1 MRQTLLR
8 LQAGR
13 VGAERGSVT
22 LYFLVFGVV
31 MIGILGL
38 LVDGGRL
45 LMASADTDDLAAEA
59 ARTAGQE
66 IKGPEAIEGRG
77 TEADSEQAAAA
88 AREFLAQAGVNG
100 VVRVLDGGQT
110 IDVTVHYT
118 YHPLL
123 LGGMGYGDIPVTG
136 HATATLVRTP

>member
-1 MRQTLLR
+1 MRCHFPERLR
-8 LQAGR
+8 TPAPG
-13 VGAERGSVT
+13 ERGSVT

-66 IKGPEAIEGRG
+66 IRGPEAIEGNG
-77 TEADSEQAAAA
+77 TEADPDKAAAA
-88 AREFLAQAGVNG
+88 ARSFLAQAGVSG
-100 VVRVLDGGQT
+100 TVRVLDGGQK

-123 LGGMGYGDIPVTG
+123 LGGMGYGDMPVTG
-136 HATATLVRTP
+136 HATATLVRTT